1 MANKLGSNN
10 KLSMKKD
17 EIRNPVMAYERPQS
31 ANIAAERRKMKN
43 LGGNYFDKNEEM
55 VVTGK
60 KRYPSSNPR

>member
-1 MANKLGSNN
+1 MT
-10 KLSMKKD
+10 
-17 EIRNPVMAYERPQS
+17 YERPQS

-43 LGGNYFDKNEEM
+43 VGPGGFGKKEEM

>member
-1 MANKLGSNN
+1 
-10 KLSMKKD
+10 MKKD